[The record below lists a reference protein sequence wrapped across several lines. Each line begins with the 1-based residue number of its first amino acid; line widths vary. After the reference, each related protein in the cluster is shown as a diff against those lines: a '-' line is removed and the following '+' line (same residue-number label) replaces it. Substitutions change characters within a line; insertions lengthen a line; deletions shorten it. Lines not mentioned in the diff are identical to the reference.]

1 MTDEPGEGRALTTI
15 EGSRVGIVG
24 GSIAGCAAAIALRRA
39 GCEVTVY
46 ERSTSE
52 LQDRGFGIA
61 IPVPL
66 REELVA
72 AGYIDADMPVHT
84 CAERICFVRDPA
96 VPSGQRKI
104 CHHPFQAALN
114 NWGVLWRTLRARI
127 PDGIYRD
134 GSTVVELV
142 DEADGVTVVTGTGRQ
157 RYDIVVGAD
166 GYRAMSRARVDPSA
180 TPTYAD
186 YVLWRGTYPE
196 SLLEGRTPPEL
207 ERGLVWIGLPR
218 GHGVCYLIPD
228 PAPGRRRV
236 NWGVYGTVPSRHRFD
251 TPTSLP
257 PGSVSDE
264 LFDVLLRSLGDFPPY
279 WAEVVRRTPRPA
291 MSVQP
296 VYDSTISSYTAGSLL
311 VIGDAAT
318 VTRPHTGAGATKAL
332 QDALALEH
340 ACGHSETWPQA
351 LAAYDQAR
359 RPVGNDLVALGRKL
373 GRAQVEHPPTWARM
387 TPEVFREWMY
397 AGTFTIAPY
406 ES

>member
-1 MTDEPGEGRALTTI
+1 MTI
-15 EGSRVGIVG
+15 VEGSRVGIVG
-24 GSIAGCAAAIALRRA
+24 GSIAGCAAAIALARA
-39 GCEVTVY
+39 GCDVTVY
-46 ERSTSE
+46 ERSASE
-52 LQDRGFGIA
+52 LRDRGFGVA

-72 AGYIDADMPVHT
+72 AGYVDADMPVHS
-84 CAERICFVRDPA
+84 CVERICYVRDPTE
-96 VPSGQRKI
+96 PSGQREI
-104 CHHPFQAALN
+104 CHHSFQAALN
-114 NWGVLWRTLRARI
+114 NWGVLWRTLRERV
-127 PDGIYRD
+127 PDRVYRD
-134 GSTVVELV
+134 SSAVADIV
-142 DEADGVTVVTGTGRQ
+142 DDTDGVTVVSDAGRE

-166 GYRAMSRARVDPSA
+166 GYRAMTRARVDPST
-180 TPTYAD
+180 TPTFAD

-196 SLLEGRTPPEL
+196 SLLDGGTPPEL

-236 NWGVYGTVPSRHRFD
+236 NWGVYGKVPWGDRFD
-251 TPTSLP
+251 APTSLP
-257 PGSVSDE
+257 PGGVGDDLFDE
-264 LFDVLLRSLGDFPPY
+264 LVRGMDDFPPY

-291 MSVQP
+291 VSVQP
-296 VYDSTISSYTAGSLL
+296 VYDSTISSYVAGNVL

-318 VTRPHTGAGATKAL
+318 ITRPHTGAGATKAL

-340 ACGHSETWPQA
+340 ACRRSETWQQA

-359 RPVGNDLVALGRKL
+359 RPVGNDLVALGRRL
-373 GRAQVEHPPTWARM
+373 GRAQVERPPTWARM

-406 ES
+406 EP